1 MQKPIILTTVGR
13 QPQATPEGE
22 LQLIKTGC
30 DINYIEAIARA
41 GGAPVILPC
50 FDDKDAIRAIVRT
63 ADGILLTGGGDV
75 VSLAYG
81 AEPHIKSKG
90 QDPVRDEMEIE
101 VTRLAIE
108 MELPI
113 LGICRGVQLLNVVL
127 GGTLLQDIP
136 SEVPDAVKHYSE
148 GAHTVLLHN
157 VDIEEDSLLARILK
171 TDSMA
176 INTWHHQAVKDLGR
190 GLRVNCRARDGVIE
204 GVEAADGRPILG
216 VQWHPEEAAA
226 TYPRFQ
232 TFFDWIV
239 REANANSSRKQRRG
253 ETDGHLASE
262 LHPHHHR
269 IGAPALP
276 EVTEGLADH

>member
-1 MQKPIILTTVGR
+1 MSKPIILTTVGR

-30 DINYIEAIARA
+30 DVNYVNAIIRA

-50 FDDKDAIRAIVRT
+50 CDDKQAIHAIMRV
-63 ADGILLTGGGDV
+63 ADGIVLTGGGDV

-81 AEPHIKSKG
+81 EEPHIKSKY
-90 QDPVRDEMEIE
+90 QDPVRDEAEFE
-101 VTRLAIE
+101 AARLALE
-108 MELPI
+108 MGLPI
-113 LGICRGVQLLNVVL
+113 LGICRGMQLLNVVL
-127 GGTLLQDIP
+127 GGTLVQDIP
-136 SEVPDAVKHYSE
+136 SQVPDAVKHYSE
-148 GAHTVLLHN
+148 GTHTVLLHN
-157 VDIEEDSLLARILK
+157 IDIEEDSLLARILE

-204 GVEAADGRPILG
+204 GVEAEDGRPVLG

-239 REANANSSRKQRRG
+239 REAIASKPRTQRVELDGQLTG
-253 ETDGHLASE
+253 ESHIHVET
-262 LHPHHHR
+262 PH
-269 IGAPALP
+269 LP
-276 EVTEGLADH
+276 EVTEGLADR